1 MTIWLTHKGDTIRM
15 WKKRPWL
22 GGAST
27 QSDGNSISIGARW
40 QKFFQHKETQVK
52 CHIARAKENRGTV
65 SGIIIK
71 RCTNKKEFIIFR
83 SFRFNCATPTFP
95 AVLDNAEF
103 SYTPLKDSHISS
115 RFLASLFVAV
125 PA

>member
-1 MTIWLTHKGDTIRM
+1 M
-15 WKKRPWL
+15 
-22 GGAST
+22 
-27 QSDGNSISIGARW
+27 
-40 QKFFQHKETQVK
+40 K

-71 RCTNKKEFIIFR
+71 RCTNKTEFIIFR
-83 SFRFNCATPTFP
+83 SFRFNFATPTFP

-115 RFLASLFVAV
+115 RFLASSFVAA
-125 PA
+125 PADPSSPATRSEVEKPARYRLLSVLETDSSLHSDSQYSEYHPGRREES

>member
-1 MTIWLTHKGDTIRM
+1 M

-52 CHIARAKENRGTV
+52 CHIPRAKENRGTV

-71 RCTNKKEFIIFR
+71 RCTNKTEFIICR

-95 AVLDNAEF
+95 AVIGNAEF